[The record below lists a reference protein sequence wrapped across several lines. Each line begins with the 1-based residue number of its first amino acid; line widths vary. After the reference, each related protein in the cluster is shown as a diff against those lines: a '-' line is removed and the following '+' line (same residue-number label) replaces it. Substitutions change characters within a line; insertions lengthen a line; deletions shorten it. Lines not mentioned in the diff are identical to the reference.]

1 MPIKAALLSLA
12 RSYNGKTE
20 SHSYEDMCN
29 DPGLVSEV
37 LKILAAHGKNN
48 GLEKFEIPTKIQLCP
63 EVWLPDS
70 GLVTAAFKLKRR
82 AIQDQFQSSITSI
95 NIYARLCALLRRC
108 LSMAKTFFH
117 VFNL

>member
-1 MPIKAALLSLA
+1 MSRSYTIAFIVPIKAALLSLA

-82 AIQDQFQSSITSI
+82 AIQDQFQSSIDQM
-95 NIYARLCALLRRC
+95 YGQ
-108 LSMAKTFFH
+108 
-117 VFNL
+117 